1 MARLHGAGAL
11 DSLAAAGLAPVLLT
25 TPPGE
30 RAKTWAVVQRL
41 AGELLARGAHR
52 STPVIALGGGVV
64 GDLSGFLAS
73 IFMRGLPFIQV
84 PTTLLAMVDAA
95 IGGKTAINLPE
106 GKNLLGTFHQP
117 HLVVIDPEFLRTLP
131 RAERLNG
138 LAEVLKAGFIRDRD
152 LLMELHAAGAG
163 VFKDE
168 AALTGT
174 IFRAAAIKAQVVS
187 RDEREGDLRRIL
199 NFGHTLGHGLEQAS
213 RFRLPHGRGVA
224 WGMVAALTLSERLAG
239 LDPTEAEWGRRLI
252 RGFGLLSPLP
262 ELDPE
267 AVMAALRLDKKRQ
280 ETGVPF
286 ILLPRLGEAVIQ
298 DEVPLGLVAEVLKE
312 MLGGGLKA
320 GCALLSRYGLWA
332 EKFSVGCVLRT
343 IATGWPRA
351 RRPAPSTLHC
361 LKLRSQVQPGNE
373 PQFFRA
379 GKTIPAGI
387 TLSKDD
393 VNDHARLVDL
403 HHNRGFTLFSPD
415 LC

>member
-1 MARLHGAGAL
+1 MQEIRLPLSGRDRSYRLLIEPGLRHRLGFLLTPFRFPSQVVVIADRRVARLHGAAAL

-30 RAKTWAVVQRL
+30 RAKTWAVAQRL
-41 AGELLARGAHR
+41 AQELLARGAHR

-95 IGGKTAINLPE
+95 IGGKTAINLPD

-117 HLVVIDPEFLRTLP
+117 QLVVIDPEFLRTLP
-131 RAERLNG
+131 RTEKLNG

-152 LLMELHAAGAG
+152 LLKQVQAAGAR
-163 VFKDE
+163 VFTDE

-224 WGMVAALTLSERLAG
+224 WGMMAALTLSERLAG
-239 LDPTEAEWGRRLI
+239 LDPAEAEWGRKLI
-252 RGFGLLSPLP
+252 RGFGLLQSLP

-286 ILLPRLGEAVIQ
+286 VLLPRLGETVIQ
-298 DEVPLGLVAEVLKE
+298 DAVPLGLVAEVLKGILE
-312 MLGGGLKA
+312 EGA
-320 GCALLSRYGLWA
+320 R
-332 EKFSVGCVLRT
+332 EFS
-343 IATGWPRA
+343 
-351 RRPAPSTLHC
+351 
-361 LKLRSQVQPGNE
+361 
-373 PQFFRA
+373 
-379 GKTIPAGI
+379 
-387 TLSKDD
+387 
-393 VNDHARLVDL
+393 
-403 HHNRGFTLFSPD
+403 
-415 LC
+415 